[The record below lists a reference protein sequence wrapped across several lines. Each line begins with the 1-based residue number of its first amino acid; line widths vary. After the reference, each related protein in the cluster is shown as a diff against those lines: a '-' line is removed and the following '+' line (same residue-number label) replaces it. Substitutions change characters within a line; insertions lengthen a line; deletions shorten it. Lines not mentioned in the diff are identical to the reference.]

1 MSAEEFKAQGNA
13 AFSEKRYPDAI
24 EAFSKAIALDGTN
37 HVLYSNRSAAYAGMK
52 VNYSSICPSML
63 TFLLEQTAFTY
74 NQQEPERAIATAPQ
88 PTPFPPC
95 PHPSTHLCNPSHRL
109 SAQDYAK
116 ALEDA
121 NQCVKIKPDWGKGY
135 GRQGAAYHGLGILE
149 KAKDAYTAGMKVEP
163 SLAMLKN
170 GLDEVEKELN
180 AMQVDGDGNVSLDG
194 IGKLF
199 QRPDLLEIMAKYVDE
214 FRVSGLGFRV

>member
-1 MSAEEFKAQGNA
+1 LRPNQ
-13 AFSEKRYPDAI
+13 R
-24 EAFSKAIALDGTN
+24 L
-37 HVLYSNRSAAYAGMK
+37 
-52 VNYSSICPSML
+52 
-63 TFLLEQTAFTY
+63 FLLRSI
-74 NQQEPERAIATAPQ
+74 P
-88 PTPFPPC
+88 
-95 PHPSTHLCNPSHRL
+95 HLCNPSNRL